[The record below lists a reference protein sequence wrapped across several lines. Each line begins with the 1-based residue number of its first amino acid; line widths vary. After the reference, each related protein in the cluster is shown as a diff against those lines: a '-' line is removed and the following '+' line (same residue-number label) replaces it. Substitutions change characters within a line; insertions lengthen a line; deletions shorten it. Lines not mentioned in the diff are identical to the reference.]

1 MQPGEGKFTVGLG
14 VIERND
20 LVLEQLIKTAR
31 VSFVLKFNRAIIN
44 LGPNRPA
51 VVAVVSFTPPAI
63 EHAEIDPAIWRRF
76 HSAGPACFQ
85 RTKRMVQPKIDT
97 LHETARDVAVVIFQK
112 HDAILETGFTTEF
125 INLLDERFACVV
137 TRMRFARE
145 NELNGSRRVVKQ
157 SFQPFLVAKQKDATF
172 ISRETAR
179 KADGQNFRIKNSI
192 DLADALERFA
202 HALATPSL
210 PFAYKLN
217 ETQLK
222 FLVRLPELC
231 IRNIDDAAPKV
242 GLGQMFLPCAEML
255 LIKRR
260 KLRRHPGLGVDTVRD
275 AGDRHFLHRH
285 AGPDVFPKRSSDF
298 AV

>member
-1 MQPGEGKFTVGLG
+1 
-14 VIERND
+14 
-20 LVLEQLIKTAR
+20 
-31 VSFVLKFNRAIIN
+31 
-44 LGPNRPA
+44 
-51 VVAVVSFTPPAI
+51 
-63 EHAEIDPAIWRRF
+63 
-76 HSAGPACFQ
+76 
-85 RTKRMVQPKIDT
+85 MVQPKIDT
-97 LHETARDVAVVIFQK
+97 LHETARYVAIVIFQK
-112 HDAILETGFTTEF
+112 NDAILEASFATEPV
-125 INLLDERFACVV
+125 NLLDKGLARLITWMSLAC
-137 TRMRFARE
+137 E
-145 NELNGSRRVVKQ
+145 NELHGSRRVVEQ
-157 SFQPFLVAKQKDATF
+157 SFQSFLVAEQEGTAF
-172 ISRETAR
+172 VSRETAC